1 MKARLLAIEYAL
13 YHQGHLCGM
22 VISSRMSGVLAYN
35 AYAKAQAQWP
45 NDLGA
50 ARVEGVIAQGS

>member
-45 NDLGA
+45 NDF
-50 ARVEGVIAQGS
+50 ARRKAPGTC